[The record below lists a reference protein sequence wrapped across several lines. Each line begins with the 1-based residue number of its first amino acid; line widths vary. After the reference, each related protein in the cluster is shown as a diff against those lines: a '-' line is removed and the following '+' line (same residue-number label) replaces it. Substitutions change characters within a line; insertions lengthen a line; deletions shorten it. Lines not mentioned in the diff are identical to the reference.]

1 MGYKLEIMQKASE
14 HLDQLLSYLLDSLK
28 SGQAAKQLLSG
39 IEKVYDR
46 LEEESYKEDLRE
58 ILLDDNILPWILR

>member
-1 MGYKLEIMQKASE
+1 MGYKLEITQKASE
-14 HLDQLLSYLLDSLK
+14 HLDQLRSYLLDSLK

-58 ILLDDNILPWILR
+58 ILVDDNILP

>member
-1 MGYKLEIMQKASE
+1 M
-14 HLDQLLSYLLDSLK
+14 DQLLSYLLDSLK

-58 ILLDDNILPWILR
+58 ILVDDNILP